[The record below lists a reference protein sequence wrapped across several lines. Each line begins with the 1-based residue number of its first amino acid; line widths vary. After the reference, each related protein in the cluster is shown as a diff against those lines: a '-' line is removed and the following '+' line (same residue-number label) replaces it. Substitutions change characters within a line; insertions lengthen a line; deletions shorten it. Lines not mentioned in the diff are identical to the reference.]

1 MNSRIYARCICFNSL
16 NAFRSLRTSNSTRQA
31 GDADALDSKRQ
42 TATVVVRFF
51 ERPWPAV
58 VRAVVVVALYGCY
71 FLLGGGLQGERMPYD
86 AGHYWEL
93 AVGFRGPDRSFSLLN
108 FQDPTRGYLA
118 ALIQFPALLVR
129 YLTNCTMPTAAKVT
143 GVGWAAA
150 LFAFLIPELW
160 GRLAGRRVS
169 GGRWL
174 LLVLLAFVF
183 WRDHFSFSST
193 DMPALALLLLA
204 LWAVGR
210 PGVGWW
216 LLAGLGLAAAV
227 NCRPA
232 YVAGVLPALALAAWW
247 SRQHPRWLLQWLA
260 LLVGAG
266 MALGPQL
273 AINRVHFHRNS
284 LLPLVQVS
292 KREPVP
298 VYLKQLTWG
307 TRVQRYDT
315 GLHQRFIYADSAG
328 LAILHRERITQYTS
342 YGQFFKTLLRYPLD
356 YSWRYVRH
364 LFNGLDVQQPAPYLL
379 RAYGPERPWLQLINY
394 TALGLALSVLLL
406 TPLAGWLNWPR
417 GWVLLALLLACLAG
431 IPTPIECRYVL
442 PLHLL
447 LLSTAAFLFKPQYVS
462 RWLQGQ
468 PLRALVVV
476 VVVVMW
482 LGGCFWLSATT
493 ARTLVPDRGK
503 SLVDD

>member
-1 MNSRIYARCICFNSL
+1 MVL
-16 NAFRSLRTSNSTRQA
+16 
-31 GDADALDSKRQ
+31 
-42 TATVVVRFF
+42 
-51 ERPWPAV
+51 
-58 VRAVVVVALYGCY
+58 VALYGGY

-93 AVGFRGPDRSFSLLN
+93 AVGFKGQNNSFSLLN

-118 ALIQFPALLVR
+118 ALVQFPALIVR

-143 GVGWAAA
+143 GTGWAAL
-150 LFAFLIPELW
+150 LFAFLIPGLW
-160 GRLAGRRVS
+160 QSVAHQRVS
-169 GGRWL
+169 NGRWL

-183 WRDHFSFSST
+183 WRDYFSFTAT

-204 LWAVGR
+204 LWAVSR
-210 PGVGWW
+210 PPVGWW
-216 LLAGLGLAAAV
+216 LVAGLSLAAAV
-227 NCRPA
+227 NCRPT
-232 YVAGVLPALALAAWW
+232 YLAGVLPALALAVWW
-247 SRQHPRWLLQWLA
+247 SRHSSRRLLQWSA

-273 AINRVHFHRNS
+273 AINRVHFQRNS
-284 LLPLVQVS
+284 PLALVQVS
-292 KREPVP
+292 KKEPAP

-315 GLHQRFIYADSAG
+315 DLHQRLIYADSAG
-328 LAILHRERITQYTS
+328 LAILHREEITQYKS
-342 YGQFFKTLLRYPLD
+342 YAEFFRTALKYPLN

-364 LFNGLDVQQPAPYLL
+364 LFNGLDVQQPSPYLL
-379 RAYGPERPWLQLINY
+379 RDYGPERQWLQLINY
-394 TALGLALSVLLL
+394 TALGLALSVGLL
-406 TPLAGWLNWPR
+406 TPVARWLGWPR
-417 GWVLLALLLACLAG
+417 GGVVLAWWLWCLAG

-447 LLSTAAFLFKPQYVS
+447 LLTITAFLFQPRRAR
-462 RWLQGQ
+462 RWLQGR
-468 PLRALVVV
+468 PMRVLVVV
-476 VVVVMW
+476 LVVALW
-482 LGGCFWLSATT
+482 LGGCFWLSSTT